1 MCLALEAK
9 LNIPTHPGYFLSF
22 CIFLKL
28 AISLVLGILAREI
41 RQENETKCTQNGNF
55 MYLKNPKKSD
65 KKMTRTNE

>member
-9 LNIPTHPGYFLSF
+9 LNIPTHPCHGLSF
-22 CIFLKL
+22 CIFKKL

-55 MYLKNPKKSD
+55 MYLKNPKESNKNL
-65 KKMTRTNE
+65 TRPNE